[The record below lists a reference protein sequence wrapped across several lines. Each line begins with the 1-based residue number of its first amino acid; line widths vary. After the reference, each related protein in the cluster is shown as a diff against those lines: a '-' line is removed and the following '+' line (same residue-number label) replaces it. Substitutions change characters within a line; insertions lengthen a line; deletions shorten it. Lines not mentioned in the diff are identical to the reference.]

1 MVYGRV
7 GAINFFGPA
16 LMKHKRFASQ
26 LLRPLALALALAFAL
41 ALTRGKKNILN
52 ALVSP
57 AAELN

>member
-7 GAINFFGPA
+7 GAINFFGRA

-26 LLRPLALALALAFAL
+26 LLRPLALAFAF